1 MIDPTER
8 SVDRFDHRQA
18 GGFRALD
25 HDYLDAELPC
35 CLDLP
40 VSRVTAAVL
49 GDDDLDLMLS
59 QHVEF
64 VGQPKRA
71 SAVDIAD
78 IGYRQRRFDGI
89 DAADPVMVLRRRIRL
104 MRLLPASRQEN
115 TQRHIAERSY
125 GLRNAM
131 HGEPVIAFDRHPCR
145 TAQGKGGHIALSS
158 RLRGIGRDAGCERMG
173 GIDQQI
179 DRLFTKIPGK
189 PFGATEATAADRN
202 GLRGR
207 IGRPAGER
215 QDDVEIGARGKGCR
229 QRTRLRRT
237 PQDQNA
243 GLAHG

>member
-8 SVDRFDHRQA
+8 SVHRFDHRQA
-18 GGFRALD
+18 GGLCALD
-25 HDYLDAELPC
+25 HDHLDAETPC

-40 VSRVTAAVL
+40 IGRLTATIL

-64 VGQPKRA
+64 VGQSERT
-71 SAVDIAD
+71 SAMDVAD
-78 IGYRQRRFDGI
+78 IGHRQRRFDGI
-89 DAADPVMVLRRRIRL
+89 DAADPVMMLRRGVCL
-104 MRLLPASRQEN
+104 VRLLPARRQEN

-189 PFGATEATAADRN
+189 PFAAAEATAADRN